1 MPQVQSLSTGIL
13 ILLTAR
19 HHSYPQRLFTSGNQ
33 LLSWLRIL
41 QTVLRVG
48 EMDLQES
55 SISLRPS

>member
-19 HHSYPQRLFTSGNQ
+19 HHSHPQRLFTSRNQ

-48 EMDLQES
+48 KMDLQES